1 MKMRVSQLKAEAEL
15 RLIENVNG
23 LTKNPIVP
31 KDTIITNEIIDVLN
45 AFAIKEVDVVKA
57 GSNEKLTKK
66 KEKNQQSDNIDQ
78 VSESGQ
84 SENQLLYFQQQY
96 QEVVKEYKK
105 EFQRWQSGGTVD
117 ISIIRRLVIPL
128 FEQLEKEPIHILL
141 LQNYIDTV
149 QEYIYHHAISV
160 GLISGYLAKRL
171 NMNRGEYNQITL
183 AGSLSDCGMAKVNPG
198 ILNQNI
204 INNADQ
210 REIKLHPTYSYK
222 MIQNI
227 PSLSTNAKLAVL
239 KHHERIDGSGYPL
252 KEKGENIHLHAK
264 IIAIADVYHALICN
278 RIYKPRVSPFRAIEI
293 MTREMFG
300 KLDVSVLQTL
310 TNCLMP
316 LSINMLVKLSTN
328 QIGKILFIDHRYP
341 TRPVIQLVENNE
353 VIQLN
358 QQNDILIEEILNN

>member
-1 MKMRVSQLKAEAEL
+1 MKMRVSQLKPEAGL

-31 KDTIITNEIIDVLN
+31 KDTIITNEVIDVLN
-45 AFAIKEVDVVKA
+45 AFAVKEVEAVKA
-57 GSNEKLTKK
+57 DNSEKLIKK
-66 KEKNQQSDNIDQ
+66 KAKNHQIDPI
-78 VSESGQ
+78 SESKQ
-84 SENQLLYFQQQY
+84 NDKKLLYFQQHY

-128 FEQLEKEPIHILL
+128 FEQLEKEPIHVLF
-141 LQNYIDTV
+141 LQNYIENV
-149 QEYIYHHAISV
+149 QDYIYHHAISV

-171 NMNRGEYNQITL
+171 NMNRGECFQVTL
-183 AGSLSDCGMAKVNPG
+183 AGSLCDCGMARVNPG

-204 INNADQ
+204 INNDDQ
-210 REIKLHPTYSYK
+210 REIKLHPIYSYK
-222 MIQNI
+222 MLQKI
-227 PSLSTNAKLAVL
+227 PSLSTSAKLAVL

-252 KEKGENIHLHAK
+252 KEKGKNIHLYAK

-278 RIYKPRVSPFRAIEI
+278 RIYKTKVSPFRAIEI

-316 LSINMLVKLSTN
+316 LSINMLIKLSTH

-341 TRPVIQLVENNE
+341 TRPVIQLVESNE

-358 QQNDILIEEILNN
+358 EQNDISIKEILNN

>member
-1 MKMRVSQLKAEAEL
+1 MRVSQLKADAGL

-31 KDTIITNEIIDVLN
+31 KETIITNEIIDVLN
-45 AFAIKEVDVVKA
+45 AFAVKEVEAVKA
-57 GSNEKLTKK
+57 DSNEKLTKK
-66 KEKNQQSDNIDQ
+66 KEKTQQIDQ
-78 VSESGQ
+78 ISKSNQ
-84 SENQLLYFQQQY
+84 NDKQLLYFQQQY
-96 QEVVKEYKK
+96 LEVVKEYKK

-117 ISIIRRLVIPL
+117 ISIIRRLMIPL
-128 FEQLEKEPIHILL
+128 FEQLEKEPVHVLF
-141 LQNYIDTV
+141 LQNYIENV
-149 QEYIYHHAISV
+149 QDYIYHHAISV

-171 NMNRGEYNQITL
+171 NMNRGECFQITL
-183 AGSLSDCGMAKVNPG
+183 AGSLCDCGMAKVNPG

-204 INNADQ
+204 INNDDQ
-210 REIKLHPTYSYK
+210 KEIKLHPTYSYK
-222 MIQNI
+222 MLQNI
-227 PSLSTNAKLAVL
+227 PSLSTSAKLAVL

-252 KEKGENIHLHAK
+252 KEKGKNIHLYAK

-278 RIYKPRVSPFRAIEI
+278 RIYKTKVSPFRAIEI

-316 LSINMLVKLSTN
+316 LSINMLVKLSTH

-341 TRPVIQLVENNE
+341 TRPVIQLIESNE

-358 QQNDILIEEILNN
+358 DQNDISIKEILNN